1 MTQTKNLI
9 ITLKKVNKKDNKI
22 YNTLSFPIYTTY
34 KEKIYGSGKH
44 IIMTEEEQV
53 SKIINSLNKNNIKSA
68 KLRGLTK

>member
-9 ITLKKVNKKDNKI
+9 ITLKRVNKKDNKI
-22 YNTLSFPIYTTY
+22 YNTLSFPIYKAY

-44 IIMTEEEQV
+44 ITMNEEEQV

-68 KLRGLTK
+68 KLRGL